1 MRALLLAAALVAGP
15 AVAQDALSVAE
26 PPAAVPLSPVV
37 VLDRDALYARS
48 AFGRRVAADVEAASN
63 DLAAE
68 NRRLESE
75 LEAEERALTARRETM
90 EPDAFRELAAEF
102 DTRVTAIR
110 QAQDAKARAI
120 AQQTERA
127 QALFLDQAN
136 PILVELAREADALVI
151 LDKRFAI
158 ASADEIDITARAQ
171 ARIDAALGD
180 GAGLRPMAPRPRP
193 QSGEGSPAPG
203 AEPEPVAP
211 RPDPG

>member
-1 MRALLLAAALVAGP
+1 MRALLLVAALAAGP

-26 PPAAVPLSPVV
+26 PPAVVPLSPVV

-127 QALFLDQAN
+127 QALFLEQAN

>member
-127 QALFLDQAN
+127 QALFLEQAN

-193 QSGEGSPAPG
+193 PSGEGSPAPG

>member
-1 MRALLLAAALVAGP
+1 MRGVLLAALIAAGP
-15 AVAQDALSVAE
+15 AAAQEA
-26 PPAAVPLSPVV
+26 PPAGLRQSPIV
-37 VLDRDALYARS
+37 VLDRDALYAQS
-48 AFGRRVAADVEAASN
+48 AFGRRVAADIEAASN
-63 DLAAE
+63 ELAAE
-68 NRRLESE
+68 NRRLEAE
-75 LEAEERALTARRETM
+75 LETEERALTERRATM
-90 EPDAFRELAAEF
+90 DPDGFRELAAAF

-127 QALFLDQAN
+127 QALFLEQAN

-158 ASADEIDITARAQ
+158 ASADEIDITPLAQ
-171 ARIDAALGD
+171 KRIDAALGD

-193 QSGEGSPAPG
+193 ETGEAPPAP
-203 AEPEPVAP
+203 ATEPEPVAP